1 MQVETALFFET
12 IKQIYTRVF
21 HIIKPRTPVPAVMI
35 RFRRY
40 ANVTSR
46 IRLENNYLTVDISDL
61 LESAPAP
68 IQEAL
73 AYILIAKLFRK
84 TPDVNVVACYQ
95 RYLNR
100 TEMRRVLHSVKR
112 ERGRKLIRDP
122 KGETYDLAAIF
133 EDLNFKYFDG
143 LMSQPRLGWSIRPS
157 RTTLGHYDPSHHAIV
172 LSSLL
177 DAKHCPEVL
186 VCFVMFHEMLHLRC
200 PTEHKGLRRCVHT
213 AQFKRAERQFEG
225 YIEAKKALR
234 AFVDTEWS
242 KANLVQRSRTI

>member
-1 MQVETALFFET
+1 MVHLEKMQVETALFFET
-12 IKQIYTRVF
+12 IEQIYSRVF
-21 HIIKPRTPVPAVMI
+21 HTLKPRTPTPTIMV
-35 RFRRY
+35 RFRKY

-46 IRLENNYLTVDISDL
+46 IRLENNALRVDISDL

-84 TPDVNVVACYQ
+84 TPDAHILARYQ

-100 TEMRRVLHSVKR
+100 TEIRRALHSVKR

-122 KGETYDLAAIF
+122 KGETYDLRTIF
-133 EDLNFKYFDG
+133 EDLNFRYFGG
-143 LMSQPRLGWSIRPS
+143 LMAQPQLGWSIRPS

-177 DAKHCPEVL
+177 DAKHCPELL
-186 VCFVMFHEMLHLRC
+186 VNFVMFHEMLHLRY
-200 PTEHKGLRRCVHT
+200 PTEHRGVRRCVHT
-213 AQFKRAERQFEG
+213 DQFKKAERQFEG
-225 YIEAKKALR
+225 YLEAKKTLR
-234 AFVDTEWS
+234 TFVEAEWS
-242 KANLVQRSRTI
+242 K